1 MNVTVTDSDYGGNSS
16 IGTEPD
22 IGNLAVI
29 GLPGLAF
36 TVIHVMALVILSI
49 SARSALVSSST
60 CSGGLTHAWGSVGEI
75 RDYRRDS
82 DPDKGATTRNSLTSS
97 AALTDPR
104 IIRSRTMSTIN
115 ALQDAE
121 VHFPTKTGRSNGF
134 WGWSIGQRLV
144 VYLAISDL
152 LMSVSHLLDHAYMY
166 HERAHPPDLVCSVFG
181 FVLQIFILAEWSVV
195 VFTAVSACSLI
206 VFEKELR
213 LGRYDWR
220 LLVLILGLPL
230 ALSTATLSLGL
241 NGQSGAW

>member
-1 MNVTVTDSDYGGNSS
+1 MTDNDYEGNSS
-16 IGTEPD
+16 IGPEPD
-22 IGNLAVI
+22 IKNLAVI

-36 TVIHVMALVILSI
+36 TVIHVTALVILSI
-49 SARSALVSSST
+49 SATVSG
-60 CSGGLTHAWGSVGEI
+60 CLLIYLFGGFDACLGI
-75 RDYRRDS
+75 CRKDPDYRRDS

-104 IIRSRTMSTIN
+104 ISRSRTLSAVN
-115 ALQDAE
+115 ALDAD
-121 VHFPTKTGRSNGF
+121 VHFPTKTGRSNRF
-134 WGWSIGQRLV
+134 WGWSVGQRLV

-152 LMSVSHLLDHAYMY
+152 FMSVSHLLDHAYMY

-220 LLVLILGLPL
+220 LLVLIFGLPL
-230 ALSTATLSLGL
+230 AVSTATLSLGL
-241 NGQSGAW
+241 NGPIRSLVR